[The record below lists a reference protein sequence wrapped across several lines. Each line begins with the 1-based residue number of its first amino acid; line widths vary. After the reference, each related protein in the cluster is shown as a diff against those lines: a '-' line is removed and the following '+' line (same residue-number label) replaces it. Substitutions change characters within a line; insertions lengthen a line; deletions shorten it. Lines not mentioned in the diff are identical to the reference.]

1 MLVFNPKRIFTLRGI
16 ERPYNYLV
24 KSGVAAPTAQKLLN
38 GKTIHFKIVHL
49 EKICRI
55 LNCTPNDLFEWKPD
69 EGAPVAE
76 NHALKTLERSGTT
89 RRLTEI
95 IKDIPIERF
104 DELENLLTD
113 LKNS

>member
-1 MLVFNPKRIFTLRGI
+1 MLVFNPKRIFVLRGI

-24 KSGVAAPTAQKLLN
+24 KNGVVAPTAQKLLN
-38 GKTIHFKIVHL
+38 GRTVHFKIKHL
-49 EKICRI
+49 EQICRL
-55 LNCTPNDLFEWKPD
+55 LNCTPNDLFEWKAD

-76 NHALKTLERSGTT
+76 NHALNSLQRSQTT

-95 IKDIPIERF
+95 IKDIPIEKF
-104 DELENLLTD
+104 AEVENLLTD